1 LGHISEIENIE
12 PQHKNAIL
20 TVVGKQICALGL
32 SMSNIFLHSQ
42 DNKGWRKLIVVFDVE
57 GVLIDGELLPSLARL
72 VGKEEEV
79 KKLTLMG
86 IRGEIDW
93 EEGLRRRLKL
103 LRGISYEE
111 CKKVAESLPFT
122 EGAHQMVEEL
132 RRIGAILIGVSG
144 GFSILTSRVKSQLE
158 LDHVFSNELV
168 FHSNKLIGY
177 GLLVNSNKTQI
188 LKTAFDDFLEHEPKV
203 AVVDGAND
211 LDLFK
216 IADLKIAFNAQPIVK
231 QRADVIIDRKDLRE
245 VSKTIRE
252 YIEAGKLAP
261 ERRSST
267 KTTEAE

>member
-1 LGHISEIENIE
+1 M
-12 PQHKNAIL
+12 
-20 TVVGKQICALGL
+20 GL

-42 DNKGWRKLIVVFDVE
+42 DRKGWRKLIVIFDVE

-72 VGKEEEV
+72 VDKEEEV

-111 CKKVAESLPFT
+111 CRNVAESLPFT

-132 RRIGAILIGVSG
+132 RRMGAILVGVSG
-144 GFSILTSRVKSQLE
+144 GFSILTSRVKSQLG

-168 FHSNKLIGY
+168 FHSNRLIGY
-177 GLLVNSNKTQI
+177 GQLVNSNKTQI
-188 LKTAFDDFLEHEPKV
+188 LKTAFDDLLEREPKV

-231 QRADVIIDRKDLRE
+231 QKADVIIDRKDLRE
-245 VSKTIRE
+245 VSKTIKA
-252 YIEAGKLAP
+252 YIEAGKLGVEGKSNAKAS
-261 ERRSST
+261 ETS
-267 KTTEAE
+267 KV